1 MWTRLGR
8 IALIGLLGGAVAAS
22 LAAARFLAEPSVP
35 VEYKAWV
42 PAFAAVVGG
51 GLVAVLA
58 TFFLRLRAR
67 RLLARVT
74 DLAGS
79 LRRNPA
85 EGTLL
90 QHHQELADPDMAGLR
105 DELEA
110 ISEAYRAALTEV
122 VQAKEKLDRLNLS
135 LGRSESGDD
144 RPATIMATHFVVGS
158 SRHRMVARLA
168 PNLNVISVTQP
179 LSRLIGRK
187 LQDRLAW
194 SFLEVIHPADTSKF
208 GMAVREALRDGESH
222 DATIRLL
229 GPHQDFGEE
238 RFVQLDVLTA
248 FDDDRRPL
256 HLRCHFQDVTAR
268 VLAERETTIANAQL
282 LRANQDLERLK
293 ESYRDLYH
301 FAPVLYFSLD
311 QAGNFVAFNETM
323 LRTLGY
329 PREELLGRPYHTL
342 LTPQGKQ
349 AYLEDPSPLLRDG
362 EVETRWVKEDGTII
376 DVWVGTTV
384 LPDAN
389 GEVLR
394 SRSAA
399 RDVSEEKRLGQ
410 ALRDKAQEVSRAN
423 DQLRR
428 INQELEEFTH
438 VVSHDL
444 KEPLRSL
451 EAFSTFLATDYAE
464 VLKGDGEE
472 YITHLR
478 QASRR
483 LGKLIDDLL
492 TLSRTGRVIQTP
504 RPFSWCPVIDTLPRD
519 LHDLIQRKGATVRFE
534 EPLPP
539 VVGDQD
545 RVLQLLT
552 NLVSNGLRYN
562 KSAAPEV
569 VIGSR
574 ETPGD
579 RAMVTLFVRDN
590 GIGIDRAHH
599 EQIFRIFRRL
609 HHRDEFEGT
618 GAGLAIC
625 KRIVEAHGGRIWVE
639 SELGK
644 GATFLVTLPA
654 QTTRT
659 VGKVEVRDGKPPALV
674 AG

>member
-1 MWTRLGR
+1 MTARLGR
-8 IALIGLLGGAVAAS
+8 IALVGLIGGCAAGVLTVAYHLARPLLWADDVPWAS
-22 LAAARFLAEPSVP
+22 FLAVCL
-35 VEYKAWV
+35 
-42 PAFAAVVGG
+42 GG
-51 GLVAVLA
+51 GLVAAVTA
-58 TFFLRLRAR
+58 AVVQWRFRR
-67 RLLARVT
+67 RLGSMTRLA
-74 DLAGS
+74 AS

-85 EGTLL
+85 AGTLP
-90 QHHQELADPDMAGLR
+90 QRDPELNDPAFSGLTG
-105 DELEA
+105 ELEA
-110 ISEAYRAALTEV
+110 ISASYRAALADV
-122 VQAKEKLDRLNLS
+122 VQTREKLDKLNLS
-135 LGRSESGDD
+135 LGRGNSGDD
-144 RPATIMATHFVVGS
+144 RPATIMATHLVVGS

-187 LQDRLAW
+187 LHDRLAW
-194 SFLEVIHPADTSKF
+194 SFLEVVHPADTAAF

-222 DATIRLL
+222 DATIRLR
-229 GPHQDFGEE
+229 GPHEALGEE
-238 RFVQLDVLTA
+238 RYVQLAVLTA

-268 VLAERETTIANAQL
+268 VLAERETSVANAQL

-329 PREELLGRPYHTL
+329 PREELLGRPYHML

-349 AYLEDPSPLLRDG
+349 AYLQDPSPLLRDG
-362 EVETRWVKEDGTII
+362 QLETQWVKDDGSII
-376 DVWVGTTV
+376 DVWIGTTV

-389 GEVLR
+389 GEFLR

-410 ALRDKAQEVSRAN
+410 ALRENARELSRAN
-423 DQLRR
+423 EQLRR
-428 INQELEEFTH
+428 INQELEEFTY

-444 KEPLRSL
+444 KEPLRTL
-451 EAFSTFLATDYAE
+451 EAFSTFLATDYAD

-472 YITHLR
+472 YLTHLR

-483 LGKLIDDLL
+483 LGRLIDDLL
-492 TLSRTGRVIQTP
+492 TLSRTGRVIHTP
-504 RPFSWCPVIDTLPRD
+504 RPFTWRPVLDTVLRD
-519 LHDLIQRKGATVRFE
+519 LSDLIQRKGAAVRVE
-534 EPLPP
+534 EPIAP

-545 RVLQLLT
+545 RVIQLLS
-552 NLVSNGLRYN
+552 NLVSNGLKYN
-562 KSAAPEV
+562 KNPSPEV

-574 ETPGD
+574 EGGGD
-579 RAMVTLFVRDN
+579 RGMVTLYVRDN

-609 HHRDEFEGT
+609 HHREEFEGT

-639 SELGK
+639 SEPGQ
-644 GATFLVTLPA
+644 GATFLFTLPA
-654 QTTRT
+654 QAPRAN
-659 VGKVEVRDGKPPALV
+659 GKFEVRDGQQPALV